1 MAKGQQRRASAEA
14 GSAQATSKHAH
25 IARIHSDTNNTF
37 DSPSSSAHTTS
48 MVWVRAATP
57 TPADRASVHTCTHN
71 ATFAVLLGAGQ
82 GLGKPARW
90 HLENQRIEG

>member
-25 IARIHSDTNNTF
+25 IARIHSDTNNIF